1 MPRRLRSTAPLKK
14 RRTTLS
20 LPADSQAEAHRLARM
35 KKMNLSA
42 VIAEALA
49 DGLRQQTATERSEE
63 VLDRYR
69 KAFSSF
75 TDEEMLLLDGIVL
88 ERPSLP

>member
-1 MPRRLRSTAPLKK
+1 
-14 RRTTLS
+14 
-20 LPADSQAEAHRLARM
+20 M